1 MVNFHQGEKDENKRG
16 AGGAGGAMVSGGHKV
31 AVWAPSRWMSGGV
44 CASQVAG
51 LPEIR

>member
-1 MVNFHQGEKDENKRG
+1 MVNFHQGEKDEDKRG
-16 AGGAGGAMVSGGHKV
+16 ARGLGGHKV
-31 AVWAPSRWMSGGV
+31 AVWAPSRWMSRGV